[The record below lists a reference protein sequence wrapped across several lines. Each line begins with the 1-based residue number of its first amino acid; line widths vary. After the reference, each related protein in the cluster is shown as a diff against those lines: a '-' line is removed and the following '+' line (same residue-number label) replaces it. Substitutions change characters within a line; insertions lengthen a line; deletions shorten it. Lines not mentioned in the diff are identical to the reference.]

1 MAYITLRYIIIGDC
15 AFHIVAYNIYKTKPY
30 IFNMFYTIINKYINN
45 YYLKE
50 IIIYF
55 FN

>member
-45 YYLKE
+45 YYFKRNNN
-50 IIIYF
+50 IF